1 MLWLDRYERRARLA
15 PGLLA
20 LLPAAVTINALG
32 LRDAPIISAVV
43 SLLSL
48 TGGPVL
54 LADTVRSFGSKA
66 QTELWRTWG
75 GSPTTI
81 ALRTREPTQNGLQ
94 RETWRSAVEKVADI
108 RLASRRSEQSRPA
121 KADEAI
127 EVAVGRLREL
137 TRGSDPRFLLVQAE
151 NRGYGFQRNLYGI
164 RRIGRMLALGG
175 FLVIGAYVAWR
186 GVTGVHPVVL
196 TADVLGLLVNVLI
209 LLGWCVLPSADHVRA
224 AGEKYAYQLLQAA
237 VSLARDTSATAASA
251 SAVATDPNLGSGSD
265 DPSGT

>member
-20 LLPAAVTINALG
+20 LLPVAVTITALG
-32 LRDAPIISAVV
+32 LRDAPVVSAVV

-48 TGGPVL
+48 AGGPVL
-54 LADTVRSFGSKA
+54 LADTVRTFGTKA
-66 QTELWRTWG
+66 QEKLWKTWG

-81 ALRTREPTQNGLQ
+81 ALRMREPTRNGLQ
-94 RETWRSAVEKVADI
+94 RDRWRSAVEKVADVK
-108 RLASRRSEQSRPA
+108 LATRRSEQSSPA

-164 RRIGRMLALGG
+164 RHVGRLLALGG
-175 FLVIGAYVAWR
+175 ALVMGAYIAWR
-186 GVTGVHPVVL
+186 GATGVHPVVL
-196 TADVLGLLVNVLI
+196 TADVLGLIANVLI
-209 LLGWCVLPSADHVRA
+209 LLGWCVLPSASRVRA
-224 AGEKYAYQLLQAA
+224 VGDKYAYQVLQAA
-237 VSLARDTSATAASA
+237 VSLASDTPAAAVSEP
-251 SAVATDPNLGSGSD
+251 VATDSDPSSGSV
-265 DPSGT
+265 GAG